1 MGSEVQE
8 DKMARKNLKKLFV
21 EMVAQRGEV
30 LALFVWIGVCAYLF
44 LCLVP
49 FWDSPPRW
57 VGPVGQSI
65 AGGLRKLFGWEAWI
79 FPFALGGLA
88 WAKTEGWLTWDRQG
102 LRRTAGFGLAG
113 ITALGFGGL
122 AGPSVA
128 GIVGHSLGQI
138 IENHVG
144 LAGAWVLL
152 TIGGAIAVYLLE
164 LDDKF
169 VEAGAKLGGRGWQV
183 AAGKIRGL
191 GSLLSGKFSDL
202 KLTVAGLLHRNET
215 GPTSIPLP
223 ETEDFRGQGGPQ
235 DILEPG
241 DVGFPGQDENQ
252 EARNEV
258 EDDEDAGDEGDEADS
273 EMGLG
278 ASTSQEILEDE
289 KSEDDENLNAPPADK
304 DRKDDKHS
312 QTKLIQVS
320 PPGLDML
327 GSDKEL
333 DKSGSSMLQETQARL
348 LETLSTF
355 GIEAKPVGVVAGPS
369 VTRFELKPA
378 PGVKVSKFHAL
389 ADDIA
394 LALEASPVRVV
405 APVPGKAA
413 VGIEIPNPKRTKV
426 SLRSVLSAPEAKN
439 NPSPLMFSVGQSMS
453 GESVVADLPDMP
465 HLLVGGAT
473 GSGKSAFVHSLIVS
487 LLSRSTPDQV
497 RFLLVDPKR
506 VELAPYAGMPH
517 LVCPVITEPKR
528 AAQAIRGLVREMEHR
543 YTVFAKNGVRDLG
556 SYWEKVQK
564 HKPNAQRMPA
574 IVVVIDE
581 LADLMLVAAAQVENA
596 IARLAQMARGVGIHL
611 IFATQNPTVTVITG
625 TIKANFPSRIAL
637 RVSSMVYS
645 RIILDVNGAEKL
657 LGRGDMLYHPSGMPS
672 PERIQGCFVAQE
684 EIRRIVAYW
693 KGRCPTNYL
702 MEDIGEDVQEID
714 TEENEETDEMYAKAV
729 RLVQEAGTGSTSF
742 LQRRLSIGYGRA
754 ARILDQMELKGIV
767 GPARGSKAREI
778 MIPGEAAE

>member
-1 MGSEVQE
+1 MAGLEVRE

-21 EMVAQRGEV
+21 EMVAQRGEL
-30 LALFVWIGVCAYLF
+30 LALFIWIGMCAYLL

-49 FWDSPPRW
+49 FWESPPRW
-57 VGPVGQSI
+57 VGPVGQSL
-65 AGGLRKLFGWEAWI
+65 AGGLRRLFGWEAWLI
-79 FPFALGGLA
+79 PFVLSGLA
-88 WAKTEGWLTWDRQG
+88 WAKTEGWLAWDRQG
-102 LRRTAGFGLAG
+102 FRRTAGFGLAG
-113 ITALGFGGL
+113 LTALGFGGL

-128 GIVGHSLGQI
+128 GIVGLSLGQI
-138 IENHVG
+138 IEKYFG

-152 TIGGAIAVYLLE
+152 TIGGAVAVYLLE
-164 LDDKF
+164 LDGRF
-169 VEAGAKLGGRGWQV
+169 IEAGAKIGGRGWQA
-183 AAGKIRGL
+183 AAGKINGL
-191 GSLLSGKFSDL
+191 GTALSNGLSEL
-202 KLTVAGLLHRNET
+202 RLAVAGLMHRNPT
-215 GPTSIPLP
+215 GSTTIPLP
-223 ETEDFRGQGGPQ
+223 ETEDSHESESPQ
-235 DILEPG
+235 DILEPT
-241 DVGFPGQDENQ
+241 DVEFPSRDETQD
-252 EARNEV
+252 
-258 EDDEDAGDEGDEADS
+258 DDEADGDEEDS
-273 EMGLG
+273 DMGLE
-278 ASTSQEILEDE
+278 ASEAQELVEEEETEVDEDE
-289 KSEDDENLNAPPADK
+289 IVDGTSVDDDSKESTG
-304 DRKDDKHS
+304 S
-312 QTKLIQVS
+312 QLKPIQVS

-333 DKSGSSMLQETQARL
+333 DKSGSSLLQETQSRL

-378 PGVKVSKFHAL
+378 PGIKVSKFHAL

-405 APVPGKAA
+405 TPVPGKAA

-426 SLRSVLSAPEAKN
+426 SLRSVLSALEAKN
-439 NPSPLMFSVGQSMS
+439 DPSPLLFSIGQSMS
-453 GESVVADLPDMP
+453 GDSVVADLPDMP

-473 GSGKSAFVHSLIVS
+473 GSGKSAFIHSLIVS

-528 AAQAIRGLVREMEHR
+528 AAQAIRGLVKEMEHR
-543 YTVFAKNGVRDLG
+543 YTVFAKNGVRDLA

-564 HKPNAQRMPA
+564 RQPKAPRLPA

-672 PERIQGCFVAQE
+672 PERIQGCFVAQD

-702 MEDIGEDVQEID
+702 MEDIGEDVQEMATGLD
-714 TEENEETDEMYAKAV
+714 EEVDEMYTKAV
-729 RLVQEAGTGSTSF
+729 HLVQEAGSASTSF

-754 ARILDQMELKGIV
+754 ARILDQMEQKGVV
-767 GPARGSKAREI
+767 GPARGSKAREV
-778 MIPGEAAE
+778 MTPGEAAE